1 MHRAYLAKPHM
12 EKSTV
17 IDQKSG
23 KSTDSRVR
31 TSSGLRDISSKGRD
45 KTIHEI
51 EKRIS
56 DVEEGGKT
64 VFPAAK
70 GNYSAV
76 PWWNQRWGM
85 HCFSGARHLM
95 RL

>member
-23 KSTDSRVR
+23 KSTDSR
-31 TSSGLRDISSKGRD
+31 SSTPWGKVFKLKSGR
-45 KTIHEI
+45 
-51 EKRIS
+51 S

>member
-1 MHRAYLAKPHM
+1 MHRAYLAKSHM
-12 EKSTV
+12 EN
-17 IDQKSG
+17 QKSG
-23 KSTDSRVR
+23 KSTNSRVR
-31 TSSGLRDISSKGRD
+31 TSSGTFLPRGRD
-45 KTIHEI
+45 KTIREI

-56 DVEEGGKT
+56 DVEEGG
-64 VFPAAK
+64 FPAAK
-70 GNYSAV
+70 GNYCAV

>member
-23 KSTDSRVR
+23 KSTDSRAR
-31 TSSGLRDISSKGRD
+31 TSSGTFLPRGRD
-45 KTIHEI
+45 KTIREI